1 MTKGKLIAILVL
13 AVLLGIVVLQ
23 NTGTVETKFLL
34 ITVKMPQVL
43 LLLITAGAGFCLG
56 LLVAVVGKKKRPPKP

>member
-1 MTKGKLIAILVL
+1 MKNAKLIAILII

-23 NTGTVETKFLL
+23 NTGSVETKFLFV
-34 ITVKMPQVL
+34 TVRMPQVL

-56 LLVAVVGKKKRPPKP
+56 LLVAVAGKKRPPKN

>member
-1 MTKGKLIAILVL
+1 MRNAKLIAILVI
-13 AVLLGIVVLQ
+13 AALLGIVVLQ
-23 NTGTVETKFLL
+23 NTGTVETKFLF

-56 LLVAVVGKKKRPPKP
+56 LLVAVATRKGPPKP

>member
-1 MTKGKLIAILVL
+1 MRKAKLVAILVI

-34 ITVKMPQVL
+34 ISVEMPQVL
-43 LLLITAGAGFCLG
+43 LLLITSGAGFCLG
-56 LLVAVVGKKKRPPKP
+56 LLVALVGRKGPPKS

>member
-1 MTKGKLIAILVL
+1 MRNAKLIAILVI

-34 ITVKMPQVL
+34 ISVKMPQVL

-56 LLVAVVGKKKRPPKP
+56 LLVAVSGKKSPPKS